1 MEKEQVIEQINKM
14 NDTRFEIFCQMLEMK
29 SQKEIAESLEMNV
42 KAVKYHIG
50 AIYKSFLISRCA
62 SETQSK
68 RLLFCRSLMDFKP
81 KSELGISDLVN

>member
-1 MEKEQVIEQINKM
+1 MEKEQVISEIDKM

-29 SQKEIAESLEMNV
+29 TQKEIAESLGMNI

-50 AIYKSFLISRCA
+50 AIYKSFNISICK

-68 RLLFCRSLMDFKP
+68 RLVFCRSLMDFKP
-81 KSELGISDLVN
+81 KYELGISDLAN